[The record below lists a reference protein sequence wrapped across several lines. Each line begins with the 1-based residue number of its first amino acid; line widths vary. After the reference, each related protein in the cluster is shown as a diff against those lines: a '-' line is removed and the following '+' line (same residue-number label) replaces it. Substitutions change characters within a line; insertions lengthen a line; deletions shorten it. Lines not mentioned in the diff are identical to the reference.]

1 VGGDELLVVEADCD
15 VLGDAEAPL
24 LYVPEFR
31 WGRHPEKVSL
41 KCREVGSSRAADTDQ
56 DYPYCMGEEQ
66 RALRVGVLGAG
77 PIAQAA
83 HFEACRKAK
92 NAKLYAICEV
102 AEDLLER
109 MSAIHAPRKAYAD
122 YDAMLADPNV
132 DAVIVAIA
140 DQFHVPMALEALEA
154 GKHVLVEKPMGVT
167 VEECEEL
174 KERAE
179 ATNLVV
185 QVGTEK
191 RFDEGIAFARQFIRE
206 EMGEMIALKAW
217 YCDSTHRY
225 TLTDALQPVIEASE
239 KSRRPEGDPK
249 SDLRRYYVLG
259 HGSHLL
265 DTARFLGGE
274 IEAIHTRFV
283 EKFGAYCWFS
293 EIGFADG
300 SVGHLDLTL
309 KIRMDWHEGFQIY
322 GEHGSVVG
330 KTYNPWY
337 YKSSE
342 VECFSERDGQY
353 HRPLGADGHFF
364 RRQVEGFA
372 EAILEGAAMRGAN
385 AEDGL
390 AAMRGMVAMIRSA
403 QTGEAVRLSDVEG
416 GV

>member
-1 VGGDELLVVEADCD
+1 M
-15 VLGDAEAPL
+15 
-24 LYVPEFR
+24 
-31 WGRHPEKVSL
+31 S
-41 KCREVGSSRAADTDQ
+41 
-56 DYPYCMGEEQ
+56 EEQ
-66 RALRVGVLGAG
+66 GPLRVGVLGAG
-77 PIAQAA
+77 SISQAA

-92 NAKLYAICEV
+92 NAELYAICDV

-140 DQFHVPMALEALEA
+140 DQFHVPISLKALEA

-174 KERAE
+174 RDA
-179 ATNLVV
+179 ARTSGLVV

-191 RFDEGIAFARQFIRE
+191 RFDEGIAFAHRFIRE

-225 TLTDALQPVIEASE
+225 AMTDALQPVIEASE
-239 KSRRPEGDPK
+239 EAKRPEGDPK
-249 SDLRRYYVLG
+249 AELRRYYVLG
-259 HGSHLL
+259 HASHLL
-265 DTARFLGGE
+265 DTVRFLGGE
-274 IEAIHTRFV
+274 IEAVRTRLV

-293 EIGFADG
+293 EVGFADG
-300 SVGHLDLTL
+300 SVGHLDLTM
-309 KIRMDWHEGFQIY
+309 KVRMDWHEGFQIY
-322 GEHGSVVG
+322 GEHGSVIG

-337 YKSSE
+337 YKSTD

-364 RRQVEGFA
+364 RRQVDGFA
-372 EAILEGAAMRGAN
+372 DSILDGAPMRGAS

-390 AAMRGMVAMIRSA
+390 AAMRGMVAMARSA
-403 QTGEAVRLSDVEG
+403 ETGKAVRLSEVNG

>member
-1 VGGDELLVVEADCD
+1 
-15 VLGDAEAPL
+15 
-24 LYVPEFR
+24 
-31 WGRHPEKVSL
+31 
-41 KCREVGSSRAADTDQ
+41 
-56 DYPYCMGEEQ
+56 MGEKQ

-92 NAKLYAICEV
+92 NAELYAICEV

-109 MSAIHAPRKAYAD
+109 MSAIQAPRKAYAD

-167 VEECEEL
+167 VDECEQL

-179 ATNLVV
+179 ATGLVV

-191 RFDEGIAFARQFIRE
+191 RFDEGIAFAHDFVRE

-225 TLTDALQPVIEASE
+225 TMTDAVQPVIEASE
-239 KSRRPEGDPK
+239 KSKRPEGDPK
-249 SDLRRYYVLG
+249 ADLRRYYILA
-259 HGSHLL
+259 HASHLL

-274 IEAIHTRFV
+274 IEAIGTRFV

-293 EIGFADG
+293 EVGFANG
-300 SVGHLDLTL
+300 SLGHLDLTM
-309 KIRMDWHEGFQIY
+309 KVRMDWHEGFQIY

-372 EAILEGAAMRGAN
+372 EAILEGASMRGAN

-390 AAMRGMVAMIRSA
+390 AAMRGMAAMTSSEE
-403 QTGEAVRLSDVEG
+403 TGETVRLSDVEG

>member
-1 VGGDELLVVEADCD
+1 
-15 VLGDAEAPL
+15 
-24 LYVPEFR
+24 
-31 WGRHPEKVSL
+31 
-41 KCREVGSSRAADTDQ
+41 
-56 DYPYCMGEEQ
+56 MGEKQ

-77 PIAQAA
+77 PISQAA

-92 NAKLYAICEV
+92 NAALYAICEV

-122 YDAMLADPNV
+122 YDTMLADPSV
-132 DAVIVAIA
+132 DAVIVANA
-140 DQFHVPMALEALEA
+140 DQFHVPMALAALEA
-154 GKHVLVEKPMGVT
+154 GKHVLVEKPMGIT

-174 KERAE
+174 KERAQ
-179 ATNLVV
+179 ATKLVV

-191 RFDEGIAFARQFIRE
+191 RFDEGIAFAREFIRE

-217 YCDSTHRY
+217 YCDSTYRY
-225 TLTDALQPVIEASE
+225 TVTEALQPVIEASGRA
-239 KSRRPEGDPK
+239 RRPEDDPK
-249 SDLRRYYVLG
+249 ADLKRYYVLG
-259 HGSHLL
+259 HASHLL

-274 IEAIHTRFV
+274 IEVIRTRLV

-293 EIGFADG
+293 EVGFADG

-309 KIRMDWHEGFQIY
+309 KVRMDWHEGFQVY

-342 VECFSERDGQY
+342 VECFSEKDGQY
-353 HRPLGADGHFF
+353 HRPLGADGQFF

-372 EAILEGAAMRGAN
+372 GTILEGAPMRGAN

-390 AAMRGMVAMIRSA
+390 AAMRGMAAMARSA
-403 QTGEAVRLSDVEG
+403 QTGEAVRLSGVEG

>member
-1 VGGDELLVVEADCD
+1 M
-15 VLGDAEAPL
+15 
-24 LYVPEFR
+24 
-31 WGRHPEKVSL
+31 S
-41 KCREVGSSRAADTDQ
+41 
-56 DYPYCMGEEQ
+56 EEQ
-66 RALRVGVLGAG
+66 RVLRVGVLGAG
-77 PIAQAA
+77 QISQAA
-83 HFEACRKAK
+83 HFEACRKAN
-92 NAKLYAICEV
+92 NAELYAICDV

-109 MSAIHAPRKAYAD
+109 MFAVHASRKAYTD

-140 DQFHVPMALEALEA
+140 DQFHVPMALKALEA

-174 KERAE
+174 RDRTE
-179 ATNLVV
+179 ATKLVV

-191 RFDEGIAFARQFIRE
+191 RFDEGIAFAREFIRQ
-206 EMGEMIALKAW
+206 EMGEMLALKAW

-225 TLTDALQPVIEASE
+225 TMTDALQPVIETSE
-239 KSRRPEGDPK
+239 GARRPEGDPK
-249 SDLRRYYVLG
+249 ADLSRYYVLG

-274 IEAIHTRFV
+274 IDAVRTRLV

-293 EIGFADG
+293 EVGFADG
-300 SVGHLDLTL
+300 SVGHLDLTI
-309 KIRMDWHEGFQIY
+309 KVRMDWHEGFQVY

-330 KTYNPWY
+330 RTYNPWY
-337 YKSSE
+337 YKSSD
-342 VECFSERDGQY
+342 VECFSEKDGFY
-353 HRPLGADGHFF
+353 RRPLGADGHFF

-372 EAILEGAAMRGAN
+372 DAILDGVPMRGAN

-390 AAMRGMVAMIRSA
+390 AAVRGMVAMVRSA
-403 QTGEAVRLSDVEG
+403 RSGEAVRLSDVEG